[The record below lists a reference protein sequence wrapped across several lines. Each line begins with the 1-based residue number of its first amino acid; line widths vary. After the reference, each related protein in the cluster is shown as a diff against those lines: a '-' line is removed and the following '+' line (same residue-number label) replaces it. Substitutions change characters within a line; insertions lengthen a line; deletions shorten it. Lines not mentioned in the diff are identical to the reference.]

1 METQNTQELIAQR
14 MQELPEDVRAAIQ
27 SAELDTT
34 LQKIG
39 GAHGLHIDQIATLID
54 ETILVMLGF
63 EPMDTFS
70 ARLAESFKISSD
82 EAGKLSQDINAQVFL
97 AIRESLK
104 QFAAAKQTA
113 PAVVPTAPAPATA
126 PTFVALAPTAPAV
139 AATPTKPMP
148 EELMPAEHLL
158 KNTTVS
164 VPTATPTDA
173 TAAPA
178 TPPAYTQDPY
188 HEPID

>member
-126 PTFVALAPTAPAV
+126 
-139 AATPTKPMP
+139 ATPTKPMP